1 MKKTIILVLALFMA
15 SFVSAQLKKVYLNAG
30 HGSWGPNDRPMPT
43 IPYPMLPE
51 TGRPDTCGFYESN
64 TNLWKTLECGTR
76 LKRNGKFRVKYSRTK
91 NGPYPYRAGASNEFR
106 YNRSLSE
113 ISAEVDTWGADMFL
127 SIHSNAASE
136 GALINYPLFLY
147 RGTDAEDYVENSKA
161 MCQKIWPRLT
171 EAMHAEFEPM
181 THYKTSTNIRGDID
195 FYHSSWT
202 NDKGITGYLGVLHH
216 MAPGFLSEGFF
227 HTYQPSRHRAL
238 NMDWCRQEGIRYYRG
253 IVDYFD
259 VNNDSLGCIMGR
271 LYVRGESSSS
281 LELYAAISGTLDEYM
296 PANGVTVRLKNTDGE
311 IVDIYETDQNYNGIF
326 VFFDL
331 APGRYYIELKGEG
344 FRTRQGKVLPIQVK
358 EKATAYKSIYMIPG
372 TSTPFDDEADG
383 LQSPSISPD
392 EEREMV
398 NGEWLNGK
406 CYDLSGRQIVNRKSS
421 NGQLPRGI
429 YIQNGK
435 KIVK

>member
-1 MKKTIILVLALFMA
+1 MKRTIIPIVLFLLATAMA
-15 SFVSAQLKKVYLNAG
+15 AQKVKVYLNAG
-30 HGSWGPNDRPMPT
+30 HGSWGPNDRPMAT
-43 IPYPMLPE
+43 IPYPILPE

-76 LKRNGKFRVKYSRTK
+76 LLKNGNFRVKYSRKK
-91 NGPYPYRAGASNEFR
+91 NGPYPYREGASNEFR

-113 ISAEVDTWGADMFL
+113 ISAEVDTWGADFFL
-127 SIHSNAASE
+127 SIHSNATSD
-136 GALINYPLFLY
+136 GALVNYPLFLY

-171 EAMHAEFEPM
+171 EAMHADFEPM

-238 NMDWCRQEGIRYYRG
+238 NIDWCRQEGVRYYRG
-253 IVDYFD
+253 IADYFG
-259 VNNDSLGCIMGR
+259 VHNDSTGCIMGQ
-271 LYVRGESSSS
+271 LHVSGESSSS
-281 LELYAAISGTLDEYM
+281 LELYAPISGSLDNYM
-296 PANGVTVRLKNTDGE
+296 PANGVTVRLKNSKEE
-311 IVDIYETDQNYNGIF
+311 IVGTYETDQNYNGIF
-326 VFFDL
+326 VFYDL

-344 FRTRQGKVLPIQVK
+344 FKTRQGKVFAVVVK
-358 EKATAYKSIYMIPG
+358 AKTTVYKSIYMLRG
-372 TSTPFDDEADG
+372 TSTPFDDEVDG
-383 LQSPSISPD
+383 LTTISSPTN
-392 EEREMV
+392 E
-398 NGEWLNGK
+398 GEI
-406 CYDLSGRQIVNRKSS
+406 YDLSGRKINGQGL

-429 YIQNGK
+429 YIIGGK
-435 KIVK
+435 KILKR

>member
-1 MKKTIILVLALFMA
+1 MKKTIILVLTFIMA
-15 SFVSAQLKKVYLNAG
+15 NSMMAQQIKVYLNAG
-30 HGSWGPNDRPMPT
+30 HGSWGPNDRPMAT
-43 IPYPMLPE
+43 IPYPMLAE

-76 LKRNGKFRVKYSRTK
+76 LKKNGNFRVKYSRTK
-91 NGPYPYRAGASNEFR
+91 NGPYPYREGAANESR

-136 GALINYPLFLY
+136 GALVNYPLFLY
-147 RGTDAEDYVENSKA
+147 RGTDAEDYVANSKA

-171 EAMHAEFEPM
+171 EAMQADFEPM
-181 THYKTSTNIRGDID
+181 THYKSSENIRGDID

-202 NDKGITGYLGVLHH
+202 NEKGIEGYLGVLHH

-253 IVDYFD
+253 IADYFN
-259 VNNDSLGCIMGR
+259 VHNDETGCIMGQ
-271 LYVRGESSSS
+271 LHVSGKKSSELS
-281 LELYAAISGTLDEYM
+281 LYAAISGTLDEYM
-296 PANGVTVRLKNTDGE
+296 PANGVIVRLKDVDDN
-311 IVDIYETDQNYNGIF
+311 IVGIYETDQNYNGIF
-326 VFFDL
+326 VFYDL

-344 FRTRQGKVLPIQVK
+344 YRTRQGKVFPVQVK
-358 EKATAYKSIYMIPG
+358 AKATAYKSIYMANG
-372 TSTPFDDEADG
+372 TSTPFNDEVDG
-383 LQSPSISPD
+383 IIPVEHSTSNIEHYNNDL
-392 EEREMV
+392 
-398 NGEWLNGK
+398 
-406 CYDLSGRQIVNRKSS
+406 YDLLGRKLNTQLSPVNS
-421 NGQLPRGI
+421 QLKKGI

-435 KIVK
+435 KIIR

>member
-1 MKKTIILVLALFMA
+1 MKKTIIPLVLFLMA
-15 SFVSAQLKKVYLNAG
+15 TSMTAQQIKVYLNAG
-30 HGSWGPNDRPMPT
+30 HGSWGPDDRPMPT

-76 LKRNGKFRVKYSRTK
+76 LLNNGNFRVRYSRK
-91 NGPYPYRAGASNEFR
+91 RNGPYPYRKGASNEFR

-127 SIHSNAASE
+127 SIHSNATSE
-136 GALINYPLFLY
+136 GALVNYPLFLY

-181 THYKTSTNIRGDID
+181 THYNSSANIRGDID

-202 NDKGITGYLGVLHH
+202 NEKGITGYLGVLHH

-238 NMDWCRQEGIRYYRG
+238 NQDWCRQEGIRYYRG
-253 IVDYFD
+253 IADYFG
-259 VNNDSLGCIMGR
+259 VHNDETGCIMGQ
-271 LYVRGESSSS
+271 LHVNGESSSD
-281 LELYAAISGTLDEYM
+281 LELFAAISGSLDEYM

-311 IVDIYETDQNYNGIF
+311 IVGIYETDQNYNGIF
-326 VFFDL
+326 VFYDL
-331 APGRYYIELKGEG
+331 APGRYFIELKGEG
-344 FRTRQGKVLPIQVK
+344 FRTRQGKMFPVAVK
-358 EKATAYKSIYMIPG
+358 AKTTAYKSIYMIRG

-383 LQSPSISPD
+383 LTPIPSP
-392 EEREMV
+392 V
-398 NGEWLNGK
+398 GEGEI
-406 CYDLSGRQIVNRKSS
+406 YDLSGRKINGQCLMG
-421 NGQLPRGI
+421 NGQLPRGV
-429 YIQNGK
+429 YIIGGK
-435 KIVK
+435 KILF

>member
-1 MKKTIILVLALFMA
+1 MKKTIIPLLALF
-15 SFVSAQLKKVYLNAG
+15 VSTCMTAQQIKVYLNAG

-76 LKRNGKFRVKYSRTK
+76 LKKNGNFKVRYSRKK
-91 NGPYPYRAGASNEFR
+91 NGPYPYREGASNEFR

-127 SIHSNAASE
+127 SIHSNATTE

-171 EAMHAEFEPM
+171 EAMHEGFEPI
-181 THYKTSTNIRGDID
+181 THYNNSSNIRGDID

-238 NMDWCRQEGIRYYRG
+238 NQDWCRQEGIRYYRG
-253 IVDYFD
+253 IADYFD
-259 VNNDSLGCIMGR
+259 VHNDSTGCIMGQLHSR
-271 LYVRGESSSS
+271 QKSNN
-281 LELYAAISGTLDEYM
+281 LELYAAIQGTLDEYM
-296 PANGVTVRLKNTDGE
+296 PANGITVRLKNHDEE
-311 IVDIYETDQNYNGIF
+311 IVGVYETDQNYNGIF
-326 VFFDL
+326 VFYDL
-331 APGRYYIELKGEG
+331 PPGRYYIELKGEG
-344 FRTRQGKVLPIQVK
+344 FKTRQGKVNATMVK
-358 EKATAYKSIYMIPG
+358 AKTTTYKSIYMVTG
-372 TSTPFDDEADG
+372 TSTPFDDETDG
-383 LQSPSISPD
+383 I
-392 EEREMV
+392 REMDDEQWTMD
-398 NGEWLNGK
+398 NGQWSGI
-406 CYDLSGRQIVNRKSS
+406 YDLSGRRVTSPRK
-421 NGQLPRGI
+421 GI
-429 YIQNGK
+429 YIMNGK
-435 KIVK
+435 KIAR